1 MQKKIIDLTH
11 KLSTGMPVYAGDKPA
26 PEITSTTSK
35 FSRDITISSIRLGSH
50 FGTHMDAPQHFFP
63 HGKSLLDFPVSRFIG
78 SALCL
83 NKKDHSPGGIE
94 LDQEERII
102 LHRAKPAWVLVYTGF
117 DQNWGKENYFINHP
131 CLSRSF
137 AEFLLEMNVSGV
149 GVDFPSIDAA
159 NAQQFDYPIHRLLLG
174 AGLLAIEN
182 LTSLDKLPTLQL
194 FDLCALPLKTDTEGA
209 PTRVV
214 AVL

>member
-1 MQKKIIDLTH
+1 MQKIIIDLTH
-11 KLSTGMPVYAGDKPA
+11 KLCTGMPVYAGDKPD
-26 PEITSTTSK
+26 PEIMSSQSK
-35 FSRDITISSIRLGSH
+35 LSWDITISSIRLGSH
-50 FGTHMDAPQHFFP
+50 FGTHMDAPRHFFP
-63 HGKSLLDFPVSRFIG
+63 KGKGLLDFPLSRFIG

-83 NKKDHSPGGIE
+83 NKKDHFPGAIE
-94 LDQEERII
+94 LDDEERFV
-102 LHRAKPAWVLVYTGF
+102 LDRAKPTWVLVYTGF

-131 CLSRSF
+131 YLSGSL
-137 AEFLLEMNVSGV
+137 AEFLLEINVSGV

-159 NAQQFDYPIHRLLLG
+159 NAQKFNYPVHHLLLG

-182 LTSLDKLPTLQL
+182 LTSLGKLPTLQL
-194 FDLCALPLKTDTEGA
+194 FELCALPLKTDTEGA